1 MSLKSEIS
9 ELLKAHSGNDRVDA
23 ILDNAEKQLNENIS
37 LSIELAEDGNKLSQN
52 TLYTTGLARSLK
64 IKALAY
70 QNLTN
75 YSEAMRFAIESREL
89 YKAID
94 DKKGEAACLNIL
106 GGVYNFLGDLNKRL
120 ETNIECLELRRSTAD
135 DRAVLSSLN
144 NIGDTYLSMKD
155 FENALSYFF
164 KCLKFDGLNDNILA
178 IVKCNIA
185 ETYFYKQQLDL
196 SIDYVSEGLAHA
208 IASNYYQIIIAAH
221 ILKARI
227 AITNKQLKEAIEHL
241 DNAME
246 VITDKESKEQEFEV
260 YELYS
265 GVYFELKD
273 FEKAYHF
280 LHKHNNL
287 KDAVYL
293 ENNAQKMK
301 KIEFDFQL
309 KSITTEAKQI
319 KEKNELLTRA
329 FTQIE
334 SQSNEIKAKNNAIT
348 DSIHYAKRI
357 QRAILPENEKV
368 EKCLKDYFIFYQPKD
383 IVSGDFYWVE
393 QVGDNIVFGVIDCTG
408 HGVPGAFVS
417 LIANNALNKVVLEQG
432 VTKPGAIINEVNSI
446 ITELFMRSEEN
457 IRDGMD
463 MGICCWNKKENSF
476 QFAGAYSS
484 LFLYSDDKLTEIKG
498 NRESVGASI
507 FNHEKNFV
515 NHEVS
520 LCKGDLIYLSTDGF
534 PDQFGGKRGKKL
546 KWKGFRKL
554 LSEIAEI
561 PIAEQQ
567 SKLTT
572 FFDDWKGNLEQ
583 LDDVCVIGV
592 KI

>member
-1 MSLKSEIS
+1 MSLNSEIL
-9 ELLKAHSGNDRVDA
+9 ELLKAHSGNDKVDA
-23 ILDNAEKQLNENIS
+23 ILDNAENQLNENIS
-37 LSIELAEDGNKLSQN
+37 LSIELAEEGNRLSQT

-120 ETNIECLELRRSTAD
+120 ETNIECLELRRSIAD

-164 KCLKFDGLNDNILA
+164 KCLKFDGINDNILA

-185 ETYFYKQQLDL
+185 ETYFYLNSIEL
-196 SIDYVSEGLAHA
+196 SNTYVDEGLKHA
-208 IASNYYQIIIAAH
+208 IASDYYQIIIAAH

-227 AITNKQLKEAIEHL
+227 SILNKNYKEAILNL
-241 DNAME
+241 DNASKALSE
-246 VITDKESKEQEFEV
+246 KDSKEQQFEAYQLYSEV
-260 YELYS
+260 YHQIGDYEKAFLFLS
-265 GVYFELKD
+265 KHNELKG
-273 FEKAYHF
+273 
-280 LHKHNNL
+280 
-287 KDAVYL
+287 AVL
-293 ENNAQKMK
+293 SENNAQKMK

-393 QVGDNIVFGVIDCTG
+393 QVGDNTVFGVIDCTG

-432 VTKPGAIINEVNSI
+432 VTKPGTIINEINTI
-446 ITELFMRSEEN
+446 ITKLFMRSEEN

-507 FNHEKNFV
+507 FNHKKDFI
-515 NHEVS
+515 NHKVDLNS
-520 LCKGDLIYLSTDGF
+520 GDFIYLSTDGL

-583 LDDVCVIGV
+583 LDDICVLAV

>member
-1 MSLKSEIS
+1 LSLNSEIL
-9 ELLKAHSGNDRVDA
+9 ELLDFHSNNDKVDDV
-23 ILDNAEKQLNENIS
+23 LDRAENQLNNDVANAIA
-37 LSIELAEDGNKLSQN
+37 LAEEANQLSQN
-52 TLYTTGLARSLK
+52 SLYTIGLARSLK

-89 YKAID
+89 YKVVD
-94 DKKGEAACLNIL
+94 DKRGEAACLNIL
-106 GGVYNFLGDLNKRL
+106 GGVYNFLGDLKKRL
-120 ETNIECLELRRSTAD
+120 ETNIECLELRRSIAD

-164 KCLKFDGLNDNILA
+164 KCLKFDNLSDNILA

-185 ETYFYKQQLDL
+185 ETYFYLNKLEL
-196 SIDYVSEGLAHA
+196 SNTYVDEGLKHA
-208 IASNYYQIIIAAH
+208 IVSDYYQIIIAAH

-227 AITNKQLKEAIEHL
+227 SILNKNYKEAILNL
-241 DNAME
+241 DNASKVLSE
-246 VITDKESKEQEFEV
+246 KDSKEQQFEAYQLYSEV
-260 YELYS
+260 YHHIEDY
-265 GVYFELKD
+265 
-273 FEKAYHF
+273 EKAF
-280 LHKHNNL
+280 LFLNKHNEL
-287 KDAVYL
+287 KDAVL
-293 ENNAQKMK
+293 SENNAQKMK

-368 EKCLKDYFIFYQPKD
+368 QKCLQDHFIFYQPKD

-393 QVGDNIVFGVIDCTG
+393 QVGDNVVFGVIDCTG

-432 VTKPGAIINEVNSI
+432 ITKPGTIINEVNSI

-463 MGICCWNKKENSF
+463 MGICCWNKKENTF
-476 QFAGAYSS
+476 QFAGAYNS
-484 LFLYSDDKLTEIKG
+484 LFVYRDNKLTEIKG

-507 FNHEKNFV
+507 FNHEKDFV
-515 NHEVS
+515 NHQVDII
-520 LCKGDLIYLSTDGF
+520 KGDLIYLSTDGL
-534 PDQFGGKRGKKL
+534 PDQFGGRFGKKL

-561 PIAEQQ
+561 PIGKQQ
-567 SKLTT
+567 IKLTE
-572 FFDDWKGNLEQ
+572 FFEDWKGNLEQ
-583 LDDVCVIGV
+583 LDDICVLAV